1 MATSD
6 KGSKQEQ
13 KSGNKQSGDTSKRG
27 FASMDPEQQR
37 EIAAEGG
44 RAAHQKG
51 TAHEFTSEEARKAGA
66 MIPFVRQDMR
76 ALRLHRQHG
85 TGFDCAAVHMHGAG
99 AALAGVTAHMGAGEH
114 QVLSQRMHQQG
125 VGRNVNTGR
134 APVDRELDLHLAV
147 S

>member
-66 MIPFVRQDMR
+66 MSHKNDP
-76 ALRLHRQHG
+76 
-85 TGFDCAAVHMHGAG
+85 
-99 AALAGVTAHMGAGEH
+99 
-114 QVLSQRMHQQG
+114 
-125 VGRNVNTGR
+125 GRNSQSAATGSSAR
-134 APVDRELDLHLAV
+134 SSGGNKGSAKDEQDGQDASGESDQESSKGSR
-147 S
+147 SGGSGSRSKS

>member
-66 MIPFVRQDMR
+66 MSHKNDP
-76 ALRLHRQHG
+76 
-85 TGFDCAAVHMHGAG
+85 
-99 AALAGVTAHMGAGEH
+99 
-114 QVLSQRMHQQG
+114 
-125 VGRNVNTGR
+125 GRNSQSAATGSSAR
-134 APVDRELDLHLAV
+134 SSGGNKGSAKDEQEGQGAQDASGESDQESSKGSR
-147 S
+147 SGGSGSRSKS

>member
-66 MIPFVRQDMR
+66 MSHKNDP
-76 ALRLHRQHG
+76 
-85 TGFDCAAVHMHGAG
+85 
-99 AALAGVTAHMGAGEH
+99 
-114 QVLSQRMHQQG
+114 
-125 VGRNVNTGR
+125 GRNSQSAATGSSAR
-134 APVDRELDLHLAV
+134 SSGGNKGSAKDEQDGQDASGEGDRD
-147 S
+147 SSQGSRSGGSGSRSKS